1 MALPSPKIDPR
12 TYGQIV
18 AQTEALAQKYTDWR
32 PRSDGQPDAGRA
44 LIRIFSR
51 MAALVSDRLNQVP
64 DKNFLAFLDLI
75 GTQIQ
80 APQPARAPLT
90 FTLVENSPVDAFVPA
105 GTQVAAPAA
114 ENEAEAVFELE
125 NELVVMRSQLQ
136 AVYVRQPAGDRYS
149 DRTDAAQGKIAT
161 AYPVFVAEQAI
172 AHHLYLA
179 CDELLTLPGEKRL
192 TFTLTSPEGRMLQQL
207 PITWSYYTPDT
218 KTWTVIKGIVEGLTV
233 VLDPILPQ
241 IKIRPGHAINTEG
254 AKQTL
259 TLKTTQTIPLG
270 DYRNQTVLILLTPDG
285 ANAQIVVQRAADDF
299 FDTTTRICLAC
310 LRVSNEGQVSPA
322 PWSSLRT
329 SSDPWRVTF
338 QALPPLVPHAVNQ
351 QSAAWLQA
359 RLDTPLPLQPDAALP
374 QITTLQAEVQLTRS
388 GLAPDL
394 CLFNT
399 TPLDLGKPFYPL
411 GEQPRFNDTFYIA
424 NPVVFSQPGAVVAL
438 QVTLANS
445 ADVNKTGGIELVW
458 EIWTGLR
465 WEELGRSNSSTPNI
479 NATANPEFSDGTKAL
494 TQTTPANPTENL
506 TGFSEEAGWIKF
518 RIPHAVANT
527 VIGGTDSSWIRARI
541 TKGNYGQAA
550 RTQQKTVTVSSTTTP
565 SSATAGS
572 ATTTTQMPVYELV
585 PADFAPPIIETL
597 TISYTL
603 TPDAKA
609 ATCLIYNDFTY
620 ARPTG
625 AFTPFTPAR
634 DRDPALYLGFDAPFP
649 NRPLTI
655 YLQVESLV
663 PGKLTDRTSSLL
675 DSEARKQ
682 QNQSGQPKIR
692 VEQVQGFQA
701 GQVIRIAPGSRF
713 QEDHEI
719 VAIQPEPSSVAGEL
733 TLTANLAYTHA
744 VNTRIQR
751 IPAAPRLLWEYAS
764 AKGWK
769 SLGAID
775 ETELLTQRGLV
786 RFIGPEDAA
795 QQSEFGQSLYWLRW
809 RWESGEFLVP
819 PQLRQ
824 VLTNTTWA
832 AQVVTL
838 TNEVLGSSSGNP
850 NQRFLT
856 RQYPVLADPILE
868 VREDLSPAEQDAI
881 LARDHTLLNVLQ
893 EETGAVAEI
902 WVRWQEVTDFYG
914 SGAGDRHY
922 ILNHLTGDVQFGNG
936 QQGRVPPL
944 GRQNIRLRQYRTGG
958 GEQGNKPTATITE
971 LKTALPY
978 ISAVVNLEAASGA
991 ADQESLEQVKERG
1004 PKQLRHRGRAVTVQD
1019 LEDLAFAASPDVAR
1033 VRAIPPAFQDGL
1045 KWLPI
1050 YHIPLSS
1057 QAISSNLVVHIN
1069 WTDNVPHLLVS
1080 LYGPGQ
1086 ATPRSQQ
1093 RIPKNETVTF
1103 PLSPEP
1109 TAALWRLAI
1118 TNPHP
1123 QDVSGNGL
1131 ITYPGGSQTIEFSGL
1146 SSTPHSEVVDAGQVD
1161 LIVVPYGL
1169 ENQPTPSLGLL
1180 NRVEE
1185 YLKARCVPTLAL
1197 HVTEPDWVK
1206 VTINAT
1212 LVPNSLDGADAI
1224 RDRALRRLIQFLH
1237 PLTGGPSGRGW
1248 AFGREPQESDIYAL
1262 LESVEGIDFVK
1273 PTLQQTLE
1281 NNTPKLTQLP
1291 LIQTRPAANLS
1302 PNFLIYSGAH
1312 SLQLQLP

>member
-1 MALPSPKIDPR
+1 MSIPSPKIDPR
-12 TYGQIV
+12 TYDQIV

-32 PRSDGQPDAGRA
+32 PRSDGQPEAGRA

-80 APQPARAPLT
+80 APQPARVPLT

-114 ENEAEAVFELE
+114 EGEDEVVFELE
-125 NELVVMRSQLQ
+125 HELVVMRSQLQ
-136 AVYVRQPAGDRYS
+136 AVFVRQPRQNRYS
-149 DRTDAAQGKIAT
+149 DRSLAAQGKIAD
-161 AYPVFVAEQAI
+161 AYPVFVADQAI
-172 AHHLYLA
+172 AHHLYVA
-179 CDELLTLPGEKRL
+179 CDDLLTLPGEKKL
-192 TFTLTSPEGRMLQQL
+192 TLTLASPGGRMWQQL
-207 PITWSYYTPDT
+207 PVTWSYYTPDT
-218 KTWTVIKGIVEGLTV
+218 ETWTVIKGIVEGLTV

-241 IKIRPGHAINTEG
+241 ITIRPGRAINTEG
-254 AKQTL
+254 VKQTL
-259 TLKTTQTIPLG
+259 TLKTTQIKSLG
-270 DYRNQTVLILLTPDG
+270 DYRNQTVLVLLRPDG
-285 ANAQIVVQRAADDF
+285 ANAQPDGANARIDLQRAEAEF
-299 FDTTTRICLAC
+299 FDTTTQICLAC
-310 LRVSNEGQVSPA
+310 LKVSNEGQVSPA

-351 QSAAWLQA
+351 RSAAWLQA
-359 RLDTPLPLQPDAALP
+359 RLDTPLPLQPDATLP
-374 QITTLQAEVQLTRS
+374 QITAIQTEVQMMRNS
-388 GLAPDL
+388 LAPDL

-411 GEQPRFNDTFYIA
+411 GEQPRFNDTFYLA
-424 NPVVFSQPGAVVAL
+424 NQRVFSQPGAVVVL
-438 QVTLANS
+438 QVVL
-445 ADVNKTGGIELVW
+445 TGPKVKDGEINLVW
-458 EIWTGLR
+458 EIWTGVR
-465 WEELGRSNSSTPNI
+465 WEELGRSTGNNHNVKNSS
-479 NATANPEFSDGTKAL
+479 EFSDGTKAL
-494 TQTTPANPTENL
+494 TVGATVTTDITVNPTN
-506 TGFSEEAGWIKF
+506 FNEEAGLIKF
-518 RIPHAVANT
+518 KIPNT
-527 VIGGTDSSWIRARI
+527 IAPSTLNGEENFWIRTRI
-541 TKGNYGQAA
+541 VHGNYGQPT
-550 RTQQKTVTVSSTTTP
+550 RTEKRAGTGTETTP
-565 SSATAGS
+565 PA
-572 ATTTTQMPVYELV
+572 YDLL
-585 PADFAPPIIETL
+585 PADLAPPIIESL
-597 TISYTL
+597 TIAYTL
-603 TPDAKA
+603 TPAAKD
-609 ATCLIYNDFTY
+609 ATCLTYNDFAY

-649 NRPLTI
+649 NRPLTL

-682 QNQSGQPKIR
+682 QNQAGQPKIR

-701 GQVIRIAPGSRF
+701 GQAVRIAPGSSF

-733 TLTANLAYTHA
+733 TLKANLAYTHA

-786 RFIGPEDAA
+786 RFIGPEDAV

-832 AQVVTL
+832 AQAVTL

-850 NQRFLT
+850 SQRFLT

-868 VREDLSPAEQDAI
+868 VREDLSPAEQAAI
-881 LARDHTLLNVLQ
+881 LASDLTRLNVLQ
-893 EETGAVAEI
+893 DETGAVEEI

-958 GEQGNKPTATITE
+958 GERSNKPTATITE

-978 ISAVVNLEAASGA
+978 ISAVVNQSAASGA

-1004 PKQLRHRGRAVTVQD
+1004 PKQLRHRERAVTVQD

-1050 YHIPLSS
+1050 YHIPLPNQTS
-1057 QAISSNLVVHIN
+1057 SSNLVVQIN
-1069 WTDNVPHLLVS
+1069 WTENVPHLLVS

-1109 TAALWRLAI
+1109 ALWRLAI

-1131 ITYPGGSQTIEFSGL
+1131 ITYTGGSQTIEFSGL
-1146 SSTPHSEVVDAGQVD
+1146 SSTPHSEVVDAGRVD
-1161 LIVVPYGL
+1161 LIIVPYGL

-1185 YLKARCVPTLAL
+1185 YLQARCVPTLAL

-1206 VTINAT
+1206 VTVNAT
-1212 LVPNSLDGADAI
+1212 LVPKALDGADATC
-1224 RDRALRRLIQFLH
+1224 DRALRRLIQFLH

-1248 AFGREPQESDIYAL
+1248 AFGRKPQESDIYAL